1 MRVCVI
7 VSGCN
12 INTMLTKLAT
22 ALLVVSL
29 AQAGGFSCNA
39 VCLSR
44 VASIVSVAANGKSI
58 MAGIKKIRPKKAK
71 RT

>member
-1 MRVCVI
+1 M
-7 VSGCN
+7 
-12 INTMLTKLAT
+12 KLAT

-39 VCLSR
+39 VCLSKL
-44 VASIVSVAANGKSI
+44 ASIASIAVKGKDLGKGVVAGV
-58 MAGIKKIRPKKAK
+58 KKIRPKKAK